1 MTRIALK
8 PTVEFINKVDKFS
21 EKLGLSRA
29 AVCEMSTW
37 LIMDLIEQEIV
48 HADALLELQKASER
62 RGRKSML
69 MKGWIIKEAPETECT

>member
-29 AVCEMSTW
+29 AICEMSTW
-37 LIMDLIEQEIV
+37 LIMDLIEQEKLNP
-48 HADALLELQKASER
+48 DKLLELQKASER
-62 RGRKSML
+62 RGRKSMF
-69 MKGWIIKEAPETECT
+69 MKRWIIKENRDA